1 MQDVSST
8 AAVFNRAE
16 VDAQLRELSGAD
28 WTRARKFARAV
39 TFGLKGVEA
48 DDLVQEAMTK
58 LLSGDRVWR
67 AGIPPFV
74 VITNVIRGVASNWR
88 KRSKNGP
95 IDDSI
100 EVALLDAGFDLE
112 GPQQAIAVNHI
123 TPERILSG
131 QEQLACVEQAVAD
144 DEELGLLCTAWAE
157 GLRGE
162 PVRSE
167 LGWSVKTY
175 EAVRKRFSR
184 CLDKLG
190 RTGDAK

>member
-8 AAVFNRAE
+8 AAVLNRAE
-16 VDAQLRELSGAD
+16 VDALLREFSGAE

-39 TFGLKGVEA
+39 IYGLKGVEA
-48 DDLVQEAMTK
+48 DDLVQEAITK

-67 AGIPPFV
+67 AGVPPLV
-74 VITNVIRGVASNWR
+74 VVANVIRGIASNWR

-112 GPQQAIAVNHI
+112 GPPQAIAVNYI

-131 QEQLACVEQAVAD
+131 QEQLTCVERAVAA

-157 GLRGE
+157 RLRGE
-162 PVRSE
+162 PARSE

-175 EAVRKRFSR
+175 EAARKRFSR